1 MKALLPHVAA
11 CSTLCR
17 ERVQWVGAAAL
28 NWVNRP
34 YLGQPSRPPND
45 LVGVLDD
52 LVDGVQPPSRLP
64 DVLIDVVECSWVVVR
79 GGRSV
84 LSAEEGYCREQ

>member
-34 YLGQPSRPPND
+34 YLDIWGNRRD
-45 LVGVLDD
+45 L
-52 LVDGVQPPSRLP
+52 PTTSS
-64 DVLIDVVECSWVVVR
+64 ECSTTSSTGFNPRR
-79 GGRSV
+79 GYPTS
-84 LSAEEGYCREQ
+84 

>member
-64 DVLIDVVECSWVVVR
+64 DVLIRRRRVLLGRCKRREVSVKCR
-79 GGRSV
+79 GRV
-84 LSAEEGYCREQ
+84 L